1 MSVFSLLQL
10 ALPIFTSRSSYFLC
24 GEPSATHRPLCVS
37 PLVAGASLRI
47 SVLWDIQLLLLPRSL
62 MCVCCCC
69 LSVHLC
75 ASSLLLYVCEMCV
88 LLVQLVSL
96 LRLKYL
102 FSGTWM
108 WLDILLY
115 LQIYNCVSLIARLL
129 TSLAILF
136 FDAWNFVTISTSS
149 DDRWGVQPRDI
160 WIKAIRYGLFKVTL
174 LFKLI
179 PQLPS
184 TQANDLLHNQPGS
197 PEASHHASVLSR
209 TALRLAFSY
218 QSVITV
224 LLRGDKRHSYKK
236 LMGKWTDKE
245 DVCIIWKT
253 RKKTA
258 GLKTY
263 WANWW
268 VKQGCE
274 VWNLDFQ
281 KSCALHQSLT
291 LRRQERRGRV
301 EETSRRRRMSRH
313 CHQPLQTFS

>member
-1 MSVFSLLQL
+1 MTQCMSLCLSFPSSSSLFLFS
-10 ALPIFTSRSSYFLC
+10 PPDFLC

-37 PLVAGASLRI
+37 PLAAGASLRI

-136 FDAWNFVTISTSS
+136 FDASNFVTTSTSS
-149 DDRWGVQPRDI
+149 DDRWGVQPHDI
-160 WIKAIRYGLFKVTL
+160 
-174 LFKLI
+174 
-179 PQLPS
+179 
-184 TQANDLLHNQPGS
+184 
-197 PEASHHASVLSR
+197 
-209 TALRLAFSY
+209 
-218 QSVITV
+218 
-224 LLRGDKRHSYKK
+224 
-236 LMGKWTDKE
+236 
-245 DVCIIWKT
+245 
-253 RKKTA
+253 
-258 GLKTY
+258 
-263 WANWW
+263 
-268 VKQGCE
+268 
-274 VWNLDFQ
+274 
-281 KSCALHQSLT
+281 
-291 LRRQERRGRV
+291 
-301 EETSRRRRMSRH
+301 
-313 CHQPLQTFS
+313 

>member
-1 MSVFSLLQL
+1 MTQSVSLCLSFPSSSSLFLFS
-10 ALPIFTSRSSYFLC
+10 PPDFLC

-37 PLVAGASLRI
+37 PLAAGASLRI

-136 FDAWNFVTISTSS
+136 FDASNFVTISTSS

-197 PEASHHASVLSR
+197 PEASHPASVLSR

-253 RKKTA
+253 RKNDSWFEDLLGKLVGEA
-258 GLKTY
+258 GLRG
-263 WANWW
+263 
-268 VKQGCE
+268 VKSWFSEEPRSPSESDSEEAGE
-274 VWNLDFQ
+274 EREDGGDE
-281 KSCALHQSLT
+281 
-291 LRRQERRGRV
+291 QE
-301 EETSRRRRMSRH
+301 EEDE
-313 CHQPLQTFS
+313 